1 MNPLIKYGV
10 AVFAVLAA
18 LFGAYRHGCNVT
30 QAEAD
35 IVATKAALQHASDQT
50 ALAEHYRQIEAKAA
64 ADMAAIDE
72 QHQLEKRNAQI
83 ISERTIAGL
92 RDGSIRLRDKFANCT
107 AYRAVMPEAAAGA
120 GERDA
125 AAPSGLQPEDVQ
137 FLVSAAALADEVVGQ
152 LHACQ
157 AVIKLDRQV
166 E

>member
-1 MNPLIKYGV
+1 MNPLIKYGA
-10 AVFAVLAA
+10 AVLLALAA
-18 LFGAYRHGCNVT
+18 LFGAYSHGCRVT

-35 IVATKAALQHASDQT
+35 IAATKAALQHAKDQA

-92 RDGSIRLRDKFANCT
+92 RDGTVRLRSNLAAST
-107 AYRAVMPEAAAGA
+107 AASGLPQAAAGA
-120 GERDA
+120 GKRDA
-125 AAPSGLQPEDVQ
+125 AEGSGLSIADAE
-137 FLVSAAALADEVVGQ
+137 FFIRTAAEADEVVEQ
-152 LHACQ
+152 LRACQ
-157 AVIKLDRQV
+157 AVVKLDRKV